1 MIINRFYVYRDK
13 CKKNI
18 HRQNRPLLDFAIS
31 WKNVFRPVAC
41 WRYCTNGK
49 FAVKK
54 GELSLSL
61 FHFSC
66 CHIRGANQMPLL
78 SRCSLIPT
86 VTLFPEESIRGA
98 TFVGSSGHLPYT
110 VQRGLEMAGST
121 LNEKSARRSRGERL
135 EARISRNQKALFQR
149 AADLQGRTLTDFVVS
164 NLQDAALRTIQETQ
178 IIKLSAEDS
187 RAFALALARPRS
199 PNQKLRVAARR
210 YMKLIGG

>member
-1 MIINRFYVYRDK
+1 
-13 CKKNI
+13 
-18 HRQNRPLLDFAIS
+18 
-31 WKNVFRPVAC
+31 
-41 WRYCTNGK
+41 
-49 FAVKK
+49 
-54 GELSLSL
+54 
-61 FHFSC
+61 
-66 CHIRGANQMPLL
+66 
-78 SRCSLIPT
+78 
-86 VTLFPEESIRGA
+86 
-98 TFVGSSGHLPYT
+98 
-110 VQRGLEMAGST
+110 MAAST
-121 LNEKSARRSRGERL
+121 LNDKSAQRSRGERL